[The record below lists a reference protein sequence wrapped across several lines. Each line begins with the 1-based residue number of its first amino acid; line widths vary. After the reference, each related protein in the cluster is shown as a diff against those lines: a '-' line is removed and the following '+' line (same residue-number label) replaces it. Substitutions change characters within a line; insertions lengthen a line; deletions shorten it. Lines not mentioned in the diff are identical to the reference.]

1 MILLLALLAL
11 GSPARKTDA
20 GREHREK
27 GLALEEQGRDDA
39 AAAEFALAVQADPSD
54 PVAQHELGKIL
65 FKQGDLPAAIERF
78 QAAVKLDDRNATAWY
93 NLAYASRKSQQFAP
107 AALAY
112 QKYTELSPDDPDGY
126 FGLAESL
133 RQSGQNKEALDAYR
147 LYVAKERRPSEQKW
161 VERSKEMIA
170 QLEAGQAPP
179 ATPPPAV
186 APSGAEVA
194 RARIAD
200 GDRAFATKEYRTALF
215 AYQDAI
221 LADPKNVD
229 ARVKAGTAYLK
240 LGHDEEASD
249 QWNKALQLD
258 PQNAAAREA
267 LAAVRERGA
276 DLRKPGA
283 RVPAPPLTTLPPPLP
298 PAPAVD
304 NEAGARTH
312 YSAAVGLIR
321 DRKYSEAVIEL
332 NQALSLKPTWT
343 NALIARG
350 SARIGLAK
358 YDDAIADYLAAQ
370 KADPSLAAPLFGL
383 AEAYRGLGQ
392 AEKAAEL
399 YRQFAAS
406 NAPDAQPS
414 LKQYALQNAQA
425 LSPK

>member
-11 GSPARKTDA
+11 GSPARKADA
-20 GREHREK
+20 SREHREK

-39 AAAEFALAVQADPSD
+39 AAAEFKLAVQADPSD
-54 PVAQHELGKIL
+54 AVAQHELGKIL
-65 FKQGDLPAAIERF
+65 FKQGDLPAAVERF
-78 QAAVKLDDRNATAWY
+78 QAAVKLDEKNATAWY
-93 NLAYASRKSQQFAP
+93 NLAYASRKSQQFAQ
-107 AALAY
+107 AAQAY
-112 QKYTELSPDDPDGY
+112 QKFTELSPDDADGY

-147 LYVAKERRPSEQKW
+147 LYVVKEKRPSEQKW

-170 QLEAGQAPP
+170 QLEPAQAPP
-179 ATPPPAV
+179 AAPAPAAQPPA
-186 APSGAEVA
+186 GADAA

-200 GDRAFATKEYRTALF
+200 GDRAFEAREYRTALF

-221 LADPKNVD
+221 IADPKNVD
-229 ARVKAGTAYLK
+229 ALVKAGNAYVK
-240 LGHDEEASD
+240 LGHDEEAGE
-249 QWNKALQLD
+249 QWSKALQLD
-258 PQNAAAREA
+258 PQNTAARDA
-267 LAAVRERGA
+267 LAAVRERRG
-276 DLRKPGA
+276 DLRRPGA
-283 RVPAPPLTTLPPPLP
+283 RLPPPPLTTLPPPP
-298 PAPAVD
+298 VD
-304 NEAGARTH
+304 NEAVARTH
-312 YSAAVGLIR
+312 YSAAVGLIK

-392 AEKAAEL
+392 AERAAEL

-406 NAPDAQPS
+406 NAPDAQAS

>member
-11 GSPARKTDA
+11 GSPARKADA

-39 AAAEFALAVQADPSD
+39 AAAEFGLAVQVDPSD
-54 PVAQHELGKIL
+54 AIAQHELGKIL
-65 FKQGDLPAAIERF
+65 FKQGDLPAAVDRF
-78 QAAVKLDDRNATAWY
+78 QAAVKLDEKNATAWY
-93 NLAYASRKSQQFAP
+93 NLAYASRKSQQFAL
-107 AALAY
+107 AAQAY

-126 FGLAESL
+126 FGWAESL
-133 RQSGQNKEALDAYR
+133 RQSGQSKEALDAYR
-147 LYVAKERRPSEQKW
+147 LYIAKEKRPSEQKW

-170 QLEAGQAPP
+170 QLEPAQAPP
-179 ATPPPAV
+179 AAPSPAAAPPA
-186 APSGAEVA
+186 GADAA

-200 GDRAFATKEYRTALF
+200 GDRAFEARDYRAALF

-221 LADPKNVD
+221 LADSKNVD
-229 ARVKAGTAYLK
+229 ALVKAGNAYVK
-240 LGHDEEASD
+240 LGHDEEAGE
-249 QWNKALQLD
+249 QWSKALQLD
-258 PQNAAAREA
+258 PQNAVAREA
-267 LAAVRERGA
+267 LAALRERRV
-276 DLRKPGA
+276 DLRRPGT
-283 RVPAPPLTTLPPPLP
+283 RVPAPPLTTVAPP
-298 PAPAVD
+298 VD
-304 NEAGARTH
+304 NEAVARTH
-312 YSAAVGLIR
+312 YGAAVGLIR

-332 NQALSLKPTWT
+332 NQALSLKPSWT

-392 AEKAAEL
+392 AERAAEL

-406 NAPDAQPS
+406 NAPDAQAS